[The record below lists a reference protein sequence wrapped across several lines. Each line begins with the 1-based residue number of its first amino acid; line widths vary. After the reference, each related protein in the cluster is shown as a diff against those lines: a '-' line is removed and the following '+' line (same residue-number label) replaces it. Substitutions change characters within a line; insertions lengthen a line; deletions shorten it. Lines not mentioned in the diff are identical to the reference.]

1 MLLLKI
7 KKSLFTTKF
16 GFLIQ
21 EIAMLQTLTKS
32 KKLFIE
38 LPDSLLLQVTQEQ
51 FEVLA
56 AVNRDLRLERTAK
69 GDLI

>member
-1 MLLLKI
+1 
-7 KKSLFTTKF
+7 
-16 GFLIQ
+16 
-21 EIAMLQTLTKS
+21 MLQTLTKS